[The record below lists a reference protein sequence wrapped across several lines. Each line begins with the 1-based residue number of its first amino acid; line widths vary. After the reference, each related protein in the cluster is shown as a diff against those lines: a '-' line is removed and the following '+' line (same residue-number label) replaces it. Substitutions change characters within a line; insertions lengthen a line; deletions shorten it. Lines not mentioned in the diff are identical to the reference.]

1 MRTLDPVK
9 HEAKRRRIL
18 EAAAECFATRGFHDT
33 RTADICA
40 AAGISSGNLFHYFPS
55 KQAIFTAI
63 FEQDGRDN
71 ADRLQSA
78 LDAEDPL
85 AALLE
90 VVEAQAA
97 QADYPHLG
105 GLMLEIVANARRDAA
120 FAELMERNDRAL
132 RDGLRQLLGR
142 AAERGQ
148 IDPELPPDAAAD
160 WIMVLLDGGFV
171 RAAADTGFRPADPM
185 LRRIILRFVGAED
198 AR

>member
-78 LDAEDPL
+78 LAAEDPL

-105 GLMLEIVANARRDAA
+105 GLMLEIVANARRDVA

-171 RAAADTGFRPADPM
+171 RAAADSGFRPVGPM
-185 LRRIILRFVGAED
+185 LRRIILRFLGAEGG
-198 AR
+198 R